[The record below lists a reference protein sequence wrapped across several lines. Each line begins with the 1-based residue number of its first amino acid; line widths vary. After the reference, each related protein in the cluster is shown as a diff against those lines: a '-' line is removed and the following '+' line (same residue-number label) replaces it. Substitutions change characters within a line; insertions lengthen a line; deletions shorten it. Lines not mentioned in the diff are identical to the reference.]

1 MNGIHACC
9 WPLTRAV
16 SVSCLAVII
25 ALSLGTSA
33 FAQEQPEGEMRPLRV
48 LWWEAV
54 PLCFK
59 IGNVLTGF
67 GCEIVEAVLTEAA
80 LPYQLTEVEG
90 PAVGL
95 AKLKGGEGDVSGLPV
110 PQLSELEDE
119 CDYTY
124 GIYETGAQI
133 VASTELSAP
142 RSLRTLLRATYL
154 LELLGVA
161 FLVLIVVAHAI
172 WLIERKRPDSNFRP
186 GYLHGISDAFW
197 WAGVTATTV
206 GYGDAVPRGTL
217 GRALALLWMFGALF
231 LVTLFIGSVTAA
243 VTVRHL
249 DAGIQ
254 TVEDLRGHEVGS
266 LAVNP
271 ILERIRRR
279 GVDPILYET
288 ADELF
293 DAMTAGKLDA
303 IVHEWAAGS
312 YYVGHEGKGRAVL
325 AGPRFTR
332 TKAALLLPEESPYRE
347 GLDRAILRIIENG
360 LYDQIHARWF
370 PEITGALEN

>member
-1 MNGIHACC
+1 MHGIHDCR
-9 WPLTRAV
+9 WSLIRAL
-16 SVSCLAVII
+16 SVSCVALVI
-25 ALSLGTSA
+25 ALSPGTIA
-33 FAQEQPEGEMRPLRV
+33 VAQERPEGEMRPLRV

-59 IGNVLTGF
+59 TGNVLTGF
-67 GCEIVEAVLTEAA
+67 GCEIAEAVLTEAE
-80 LPYQLTEVEG
+80 LPYELVEVEELDL
-90 PAVGL
+90 VL
-95 AKLKGGEGDVSGLPV
+95 EELRSGDADVTGLPV

-119 CDYTY
+119 YDYTH

-142 RSLRTLLRATYL
+142 LSLRRLLQAAHL

-172 WLIERKRPDSNFRP
+172 WLIERRRPDSSFRP
-186 GYLHGISDAFW
+186 GYLHGIFDAFW
-197 WAGVTATTV
+197 WACVTATTV
-206 GYGDAVPRGTL
+206 GYGDAVPRGAL
-217 GRALALLWMFGALF
+217 GRAVALLWMFGALF
-231 LVTLFIGSVTAA
+231 LVTLFIGSLTAV

-249 DAGIQ
+249 DQGIQ
-254 TVEDLRGHEVGS
+254 TVEDLRGHDVGA

-271 ILERIRRR
+271 ILESIRRR

-288 ADELF
+288 PGELF

-312 YYVGHEGKGRAVL
+312 YYVGHQGKGRAVL

-332 TKAALLLPEESPYRE
+332 TKVALLLPEESPYRE
-347 GLDRAILRIIENG
+347 VLDRAILRIMESG

-370 PEITGALEN
+370 PEITGTSEN

>member
-1 MNGIHACC
+1 MYGIYDCRGS
-9 WPLTRAV
+9 LTRAV
-16 SVSCLAVII
+16 SISCLAVFI
-25 ALSLGTSA
+25 ALSPGTIA

-67 GCEIVEAVLTEAA
+67 GCEIVEAVLAEAEI
-80 LPYQLTEVEG
+80 PYQLIEVEEIA
-90 PAVGL
+90 AVL
-95 AKLKGGEGDVSGLPV
+95 EKLKSGEGDVTGLPV

-119 CDYTY
+119 YDYTH

-133 VASTELSAP
+133 IVSSEISAP
-142 RSLRTLLRATYL
+142 RSLRTLLQATYL

-172 WLIERKRPDSNFRP
+172 WLIERKRPDSSFRP
-186 GYLHGISDAFW
+186 GYFHGIFDAFW
-197 WAGVTATTV
+197 WACVTATTV
-206 GYGDAVPRGTL
+206 GYGDAVPRAVL

-231 LVTLFIGSVTAA
+231 LVTLFIGSITAA

-249 DAGIQ
+249 DRGIQ
-254 TVEDLRGHEVGS
+254 TVEDLRGHDVGA

-271 ILERIRRR
+271 ILERLRRR

-288 ADELF
+288 PGELF

-303 IVHEWAAGS
+303 IVHEWAMGS
-312 YYVGHEGKGRAVL
+312 YYVRHEGKGRAVL

-347 GLDRAILRIIENG
+347 LLDRAILRIIENG

-370 PEITGALEN
+370 HEITGASEN

>member
-1 MNGIHACC
+1 MDGIHGCR

-16 SVSCLAVII
+16 SVSCLAAVIT
-25 ALSLGTSA
+25 LSSGAIA
-33 FAQEQPEGEMRPLRV
+33 FAQEPPEGELRPLRV

-67 GCEIVEAVLTEAA
+67 GCEISEAVLTEAK
-80 LPYQLTEVEG
+80 LPYELIEVEG
-90 PAVGL
+90 PAEGL
-95 AKLKGGEGDVSGLPV
+95 EKLKSGEGDVTGVPV

-119 CDYTY
+119 CDYTH
-124 GIYETGAQI
+124 GIYETGVQI

-142 RSLRTLLRATYL
+142 RSLRMLLQATYL

-172 WLIERKRPDSNFRP
+172 WLIERKRPDSSFRP
-186 GYLHGISDAFW
+186 GYLHGIFDAFW
-197 WAGVTATTV
+197 WACVTATTV
-206 GYGDAVPRGTL
+206 GYGDAVPRAAL

-231 LVTLFIGSVTAA
+231 LVTLFIGSITA
-243 VTVRHL
+243 VMTVRHL
-249 DAGIQ
+249 DRGIQ
-254 TVEDLRGHEVGS
+254 TIEDLRGHEVGA
-266 LAVNP
+266 LAANP

-279 GVDPILYET
+279 GVDPILYDT
-288 ADELF
+288 PGELF

-303 IVHEWAAGS
+303 LVHEWASAS

-325 AGPRFTR
+325 AGPRFRR

-347 GLDRAILRIIENG
+347 VLDRAILRIVENG
-360 LYDQIHARWF
+360 LYEQIHARWF
-370 PEITGALEN
+370 PEITGASQN

>member
-1 MNGIHACC
+1 M
-9 WPLTRAV
+9 V
-16 SVSCLAVII
+16 I
-25 ALSLGTSA
+25 ALSSGNIA

-54 PLCFK
+54 PLCFEV
-59 IGNVLTGF
+59 GNVLTGF
-67 GCEIVEAVLTEAA
+67 GCEIVEAVLAEAE
-80 LPYQLTEVEG
+80 LPYERIEVEG
-90 PAVGL
+90 PAAAL
-95 AKLKGGEGDVSGLPV
+95 EKLKSGEGDVTGFPV
-110 PQLSELEDE
+110 PQLSELEE
-119 CDYTY
+119 EYDYTH

-142 RSLRTLLRATYL
+142 RSLRTILRATYL

-161 FLVLIVVAHAI
+161 FLVLIAVAHAI
-172 WLIERKRPDSNFRP
+172 WLIERKRPDSNFRS
-186 GYLHGISDAFW
+186 GYLHGIYDAFW
-197 WAGVTATTV
+197 WACVTATTV
-206 GYGDAVPRGTL
+206 GYGDAVPRGAL

-231 LVTLFIGSVTAA
+231 LVTLFIGSISAV
-243 VTVRHL
+243 VTVGHL
-249 DAGIQ
+249 ERGIQ

-288 ADELF
+288 PDELF

-303 IVHEWAAGS
+303 IVHEWAAAS
-312 YYVGHEGKGRAVL
+312 FYVGHEGKGRAVL

-347 GLDRAILRIIENG
+347 VLDRAILRIVENG

-370 PEITGALEN
+370 PEITGASQN

>member
-1 MNGIHACC
+1 MYGTHHGRG
-9 WPLTRAV
+9 PLTRTV
-16 SVSCLAVII
+16 TTWCLAAVI
-25 ALSLGTSA
+25 ALSLGNSA
-33 FAQEQPEGEMRPLRV
+33 FAQEQPDGEMRPLRV

-54 PLCFK
+54 PLCFE

-67 GCEIVEAVLTEAA
+67 GCEIVEAILTEAE
-80 LPYQLTEVEG
+80 LPYELIEVEE
-90 PAVGL
+90 PVAVL
-95 AKLKGGEGDVSGLPV
+95 EKLKSGDGDVTGLPV

-119 CDYTY
+119 YDYTH

-172 WLIERKRPDSNFRP
+172 WLIERKRPDSSFRP
-186 GYLHGISDAFW
+186 GYLHGIYDAFW
-197 WAGVTATTV
+197 WACVTATTV
-206 GYGDAVPRGTL
+206 GYGDAVPRGSL
-217 GRALALLWMFGALF
+217 GRALALLWMFGSLF
-231 LVTLFIGSVTAA
+231 LVTLFIASMTAV

-249 DAGIQ
+249 DRGIQ
-254 TVEDLRGHEVGS
+254 TVEDLRGHEVGV
-266 LAVNP
+266 LAASP
-271 ILERIRRR
+271 IVERIRRR
-279 GVDPILYET
+279 GVDPIQYET
-288 ADELF
+288 PGELI

-303 IVHEWAAGS
+303 IVHEWAMAS
-312 YYVGHEGKGRAVL
+312 YYVRHQGQGRAVL
-325 AGPRFTR
+325 AGQRFMT

-347 GLDRAILRIIENG
+347 ALDRAILRIVENG

-370 PEITGALEN
+370 PEISEASEN